1 VITSLPT
8 LLVEAAR
15 TAAEEDGVAAQ
26 QDAAKDVEAATEKP
40 DKKEEE
46 EEADTHDGSANAV
59 AAEAPTKKRPHEPS
73 KDDSTG
79 APPLRRGK
87 WTPEEEAFASRLIV
101 EFKAGLLPL
110 TDGTTLRTFL
120 SKLLNCD
127 PMRISKKFVG
137 SNCIGKQVFRRRS
150 ADVSN
155 LTPEQVQRT
164 RRELSELEKR
174 FLDRVTKGGSSEG
187 DKAQRAAKK
196 MKLNEDR
203 GAAMAGGLGMAPNRS
218 AAAAA
223 GHALLGGGS
232 NGAADA
238 GNAGLLAQLQASQPG
253 MFNAND
259 TNLFNPVT
267 AGLNIPGMR
276 ASAFGNG
283 SALDIN
289 ALSMQ
294 TGMAPEQIAQ
304 LAQNKGYSSASLAQ
318 MLGKKRS
325 FDRLMSLDFQSMQS
339 IDNLANL
346 IQRGMPNQAPMGG
359 QMKNWDWN
367 SGATGSQ
374 PLQNQLGN
382 LPSSMLSLTGPQC
395 NMGLPP
401 NQVQANAPFGMLGG
415 YNQNSLLQN
424 LQPPQ
429 QQQQANLQGMG
440 GMGSGGGNPFESLLQ
455 SVQNGNNNFM
465 NTGK

>member
-1 VITSLPT
+1 M
-8 LLVEAAR
+8 
-15 TAAEEDGVAAQ
+15 
-26 QDAAKDVEAATEKP
+26 AT
-40 DKKEEE
+40 
-46 EEADTHDGSANAV
+46 
-59 AAEAPTKKRPHEPS
+59 EAPTKKRSHEDP
-73 KDDSTG
+73 KEESTG

-87 WTPEEEAFASRLIV
+87 WTAEEEAYASRLIV
-101 EFKAGLLPL
+101 EFRAGLLPL

-155 LTPEQVQRT
+155 LTPEQIQRT

-174 FLDRVTKGGSSEG
+174 FLDRVTKGGSSKG
-187 DKAQRAAKK
+187 DTKAERAEKK
-196 MKLNEDR
+196 MKLSEDP
-203 GAAMAGGLGMAPNRS
+203 GEPMAGGLGMGMGMAPNRS

-223 GHALLGGGS
+223 GHALLGGGNS
-232 NGAADA
+232 GVADA

-253 MFNAND
+253 MFYAND
-259 TNLFNPVT
+259 TNLFNSVT
-267 AGLNIPGMR
+267 AAGLTIPGMG

-294 TGMAPEQIAQ
+294 TGMAPEQITQ

-346 IQRGMPNQAPMGG
+346 LQRGMPNQAPMGG

-367 SGATGSQ
+367 SGAAGGQ
-374 PLQNQLGN
+374 AAQNQFGN
-382 LPSSMLSLTGPQC
+382 LSSSMLSLNGPQN
-395 NMGLPP
+395 NMGPSP

-424 LQPPQ
+424 LQSSQ
-429 QQQQANLQGMG
+429 QQVNNLQSQQQNQMNLLQGMG
-440 GMGSGGGNPFESLLQ
+440 GMGSGGNSFETLLQ
-455 SVQNGNNNFM
+455 SVQNGNSNV
-465 NTGK
+465 GKLMHWLEKFIVRK